1 MEKFLYTNSNGT
13 QSLFEAVPL
22 TSDLYSALILKDKE
36 FLQKIIDNEIEE
48 FRQDASFKDQAEQM
62 LKKHGLGKDGVYVQ
76 KNQTDGKIMYV
87 LNKTVLSENS
97 AKSEEEQTIRQKL
110 RNSLPSSKIR
120 LFKKEKMQYDI

>member
-1 MEKFLYTNSNGT
+1 MEKFLYTNSNGA

-48 FRQDASFKDQAEQM
+48 FRQDASFKDHAEQM
-62 LKKHGLGKDGVYVQ
+62 LKKHGLGKDGVFAQ

-87 LNKTVLSENS
+87 LNKTVLS
-97 AKSEEEQTIRQKL
+97 KDSEKFEEKQTIRQKL